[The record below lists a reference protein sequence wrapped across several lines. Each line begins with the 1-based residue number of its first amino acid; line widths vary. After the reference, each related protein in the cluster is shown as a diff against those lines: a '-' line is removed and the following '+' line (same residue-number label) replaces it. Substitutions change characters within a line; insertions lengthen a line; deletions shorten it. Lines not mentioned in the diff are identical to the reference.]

1 MLEKSCDNPKEFWN
15 KWKNCTDHFVTNLD
29 SKISGGT
36 WFNHF
41 STLHST
47 DEGDITKPVTNTQLK
62 SPDVDLNRP
71 FTLTE
76 LTEEINKMKN
86 NKSVGYDRISNE
98 MIKSSPLNVK
108 VMLLNFIN
116 LCQKKSLAPAT
127 LCNEI
132 ITPIHKSG
140 LVDDPDNYRGICVSS
155 SLTKLFTSMI
165 STRLQKK
172 VDEEGLISK
181 NQIGFRKRYRTA
193 DHLLTLQAKIRTW

>member
-1 MLEKSCDNPKEFWN
+1 MW
-15 KWKNCTDHFVTNLD
+15 
-29 SKISGGT
+29 GGGGG

-47 DEGDITKPVTNTQLK
+47 DTGDRTKPVANTQLK

-86 NKSVGYDRISNE
+86 NKSVRYDRISNE

-116 LCQKKSLAPAT
+116 LCQKKSLAPGT

-132 ITPIHKSG
+132 IAPIHKSWS
-140 LVDDPDNYRGICVSS
+140 VDDTDNYRGICVSS
-155 SLTKLFTSMI
+155 SLTKFLH
-165 STRLQKK
+165 Q
-172 VDEEGLISK
+172 
-181 NQIGFRKRYRTA
+181 
-193 DHLLTLQAKIRTW
+193 

>member
-36 WFNHF
+36 WFNYF

-47 DEGDITKPVTNTQLK
+47 DEGDMTKPVTNTQLK

-116 LCQKKSLAPAT
+116 LCQ
-127 LCNEI
+127 
-132 ITPIHKSG
+132 
-140 LVDDPDNYRGICVSS
+140 
-155 SLTKLFTSMI
+155 
-165 STRLQKK
+165 
-172 VDEEGLISK
+172 
-181 NQIGFRKRYRTA
+181 
-193 DHLLTLQAKIRTW
+193 